1 MKCGHVAIVG
11 RSNVGKS
18 TLLNCILGN
27 KLSITSRKPNTT
39 RNAILGIRVLNDSQ
53 LVFVDTPGWQQQP
66 KKLLNKNMNREVR
79 ITLKKVDCVLM
90 VADARGWQEE
100 DNSIVPLIN
109 SDAKTILVLNKEDL
123 VKNKKY
129 LLKEVEKINK
139 SHNIFLEYL
148 FVSAKKRTGID
159 ELCRRLVD
167 LSPLGAFSYPSGTL
181 TNRTVQF
188 LISELVREKLIR
200 FLGEELPYETKVSIE
215 NYQETKELIRIACI
229 IWVEKVGQKTI
240 VVGKNGSSIKR
251 IGMAARRDIEQ
262 LLDKKVYIDLW
273 VKVQKGWRND
283 SNFIEKIDLLR

>member
-18 TLLNCILGN
+18 TLLNCILEN

-215 NYQETKELIRIACI
+215 NYQETKELTRIACI

>member
-215 NYQETKELIRIACI
+215 NYQETKELTRIACT

-273 VKVQKGWRND
+273 VKVRKGWRDD

>member
-129 LLKEVEKINK
+129 LLKEVEKISK